1 VADPT
6 SAHRSRLQPIPLAPI
21 GDQDRLSATLPVS
34 LTNFVGRERKVAEVC
49 ALLRGGADALLS
61 GPHGRERHAIMVSSI
76 ITNSAVTMMLTCGAW
91 PYGPLSFQEPSACW
105 SATK

>member
-1 VADPT
+1 MADPT

-21 GDQDRLSATLPVS
+21 GDQDRLSAALPVS
-34 LTNFVGRERKVAEVC
+34 LTSFVGREREVGEMS
-49 ALLRGGADALLS
+49 ALLRSGADALLGGS
-61 GPHGRERHAIMVSSI
+61 HGRERHAIMVSRI